1 MEAELSW
8 GSRLPDDLLERWPK
22 GENGEVEKPVFLC
35 NCGPQD
41 MNDELKINMLEAYG
55 IPCLRV
61 YPGDGSFGR
70 VVLGMSGFGTD
81 IYVPES
87 MLEDAQALCTPAPEE
102 NTDELSDGAPAEEF
116 PPEA

>member
-1 MEAELSW
+1 M
-8 GSRLPDDLLERWPK
+8 PHDLLERWPK
-22 GENGEVEKPVFLC
+22 NAAGDTEKPVFLC
-35 NCGPQD
+35 NCRSQD

-87 MLEDAQALCTPAPEE
+87 KLEDAKALCNPVSD
-102 NTDELSDGAPAEEF
+102 TDFS
-116 PPEA
+116 PEA